1 MTRKSALPT
10 PDLRAG
16 SFAAL
21 VAVALLAAAGCG
33 PRESRDRAGARVEAN
48 PPKTEGFLTK
58 VNAIRPGTPMPLVRE
73 ELGKPDEVR
82 HGRVA
87 VRPEPGPAENLTRVV
102 PAGTPYEHWVYK
114 RGDSHFHV
122 FFARGTRGG
131 DVDWEVVAV
140 RSTPEV
146 EVY

>member
-1 MTRKSALPT
+1 MTRTLCT
-10 PDLRAG
+10 RTL
-16 SFAAL
+16 L
-21 VAVALLAAAGCG
+21 VAIAVLAAGCG

-48 PPKTEGFLTK
+48 PPKTENFLTK

-73 ELGKPDEVR
+73 ELGRPDEIR
-82 HGRVA
+82 HNRVA
-87 VRPEPGPAENLTRVV
+87 IRPEPGPAENLLEVA
-102 PAGTPYEHWVYK
+102 PAGTRYQHWVYK

-122 FFARGTRGG
+122 FFTRGARGG

-140 RSTPEV
+140 RSTPKA